1 MGKYREKGLATG
13 TEVFTTYKQRGEW
26 IELLFMTRAAK
37 RGFTVSKPHG
47 DSNRYDVG
55 IEMSGRFKRV
65 QVKGT
70 DCREADRY
78 NCCLAGSKRMTYTVK
93 QIDYFAIY
101 LLEEDLWY
109 IFPVK
114 RLAGRRGVTI
124 CPHRKKNT
132 HARYREA
139 WDLLNP
145 RKHISIRSAETAEIA
160 EGKVPRQRRKPN
172 QSAPTAE

>member
-1 MGKYREKGLATG
+1 LGKYREKGLATG

-47 DSNRYDVG
+47 DSSRYDVG

-70 DCREADRY
+70 DCKKHNGY
-78 NCCLAGSKRMTYTVK
+78 CCTLAAGTMKTYTAT
-93 QIDYFAIY
+93 QINYFAIY

-109 IFPVK
+109 IFPAT
-114 RLAGRRGVTI
+114 RLAGRRSVTI

>member
-1 MGKYREKGLATG
+1 MGRNREKGPSTG
-13 TEVFTTYKQRGEW
+13 QEVFKTYKQRGEW

-47 DSNRYDVG
+47 DSARYDVG

-70 DCREADRY
+70 DSKKRNSYGCS
-78 NCCLAGSKRMTYTVK
+78 LATDKLKTYTAK

-101 LLEEDLWY
+101 LLELDIWY
-109 IFPVK
+109 IFPAK
-114 RLAGRRGVTI
+114 RLAGKGSVTVS
-124 CPHRKKNT
+124 PHRKENPQ
-132 HARYREA
+132 ARYKEA

-145 RKHISIRSAETAEIA
+145 RRHVSIRAAEAAEIVAGKVPRKRRKPNRSAETAE
-160 EGKVPRQRRKPN
+160 
-172 QSAPTAE
+172 

>member
-1 MGKYREKGLATG
+1 VGRNREKGPSTG
-13 TEVFTTYKQRGEW
+13 TEVFKTYKQRGEW

-47 DSNRYDVG
+47 DSARYDVG

-70 DCREADRY
+70 DSRVG
-78 NCCLAGSKRMTYTVK
+78 NCYDCTLATDKLKTYTVK

-101 LLEEDLWY
+101 LLEEDIWY
-109 IFPVK
+109 IFPAK
-114 RLAGRRGVTI
+114 RLAGKGSVKVN
-124 CPHRKKNT
+124 PQRKENPQ
-132 HARYREA
+132 ARYKEA

-145 RKHISIRSAETAEIA
+145 RQHVSVRAAEAAEIA
-160 EGKVPRQRRKPN
+160 AGKVPRKRRKPN
-172 QSAPTAE
+172 RSAAAAE

>member
-1 MGKYREKGLATG
+1 LGRYREKGPSTG
-13 TEVFTTYKQRGEW
+13 QEVFTSYKQRGEW

-37 RGFTVSKPHG
+37 LAFTVSKPHG
-47 DSNRYDVG
+47 DSTRYDVG

-70 DCREADRY
+70 DCRTGDRY
-78 NCCLAGSKRMTYTVK
+78 NCCLASSKRRTYTDK

-101 LLEEDLWY
+101 LLEEDIWY
-109 IFPVK
+109 IFPAK

-124 CPHRKKNT
+124 CPRRKKNT

-145 RKHISIRSAETAEIA
+145 RKHVSIRSAEAAETAA
-160 EGKVPRQRRKPN
+160 GKVPRRRRKPN
-172 QSAPTAE
+172 RCAAAAE